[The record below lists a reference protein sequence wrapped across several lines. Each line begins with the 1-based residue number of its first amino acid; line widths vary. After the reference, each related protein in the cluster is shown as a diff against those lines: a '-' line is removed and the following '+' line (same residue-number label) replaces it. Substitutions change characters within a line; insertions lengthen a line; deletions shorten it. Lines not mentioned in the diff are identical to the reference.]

1 LKYPP
6 AFELLQSDDLSE
18 FRCSGHLYR
27 HKKSG
32 ATVYHVAASD
42 RENLVAFVFPTPP
55 TNSTGVAHI
64 LEHSVLCGSSRY
76 PTKDPFLYLHKS
88 SLNTFLNAM
97 TYPDKTVYPVASTV
111 PKDFFNL
118 LQVYADAVY
127 FPLLKPQVFAQE
139 GHRLEW
145 DEEGGLVRSG
155 VVFNEMKG
163 NYSSS
168 ENVIGDLVQQSLLDQ
183 GPYSH
188 DSGGNPKNIPELTY
202 QQFRD
207 FHASHYHPSQG
218 LIFLYGDQPL
228 EASLKLLDKGWLR
241 HFSAGAPRTLLPRQ
255 PRWTKAR
262 SVRGFYPA
270 SKDQADDPGTLALS
284 WLVADATESERVL
297 ELDILS
303 EVLLGDAGILQK
315 TLLESGL
322 GQDLSPVSGL
332 MTEIRDISFTVG
344 LRGAPESNRDA
355 FEALVFSQ
363 LETIAT
369 QGIPADLTGSVIAS
383 YEFSFREVK
392 GSGMGLRFLSRL
404 TRGWLHGLEI
414 GDSLR
419 FQARMDRLKAR
430 LAAGEKVLESLIRQ
444 TLLENPHRVSVV
456 AVPDN
461 ELQSRE
467 QEDAQEALSQLRI
480 SLSAAEIE
488 HLKAQQKELRDFQE
502 TPDPASAVRKLPEL
516 KLSDIPPQVDR
527 LVLDWQPFGLGKVGV
542 HRGFT
547 NGVLYLDLSFDTTE
561 LSETE
566 VMFLPL
572 FQRTLDGLGLVGV
585 SHELLARELAA
596 NTGGL
601 YFRSNTD
608 TALGTRELVS
618 RFYVRL
624 RMLESKRD
632 AALDLLR
639 RVLTETD
646 WSNRARLFE
655 LVEEMRNDYQ
665 GALVPRGHSFAA
677 LRSAQGFSPGGRV
690 SELTS
695 GLSQVEHLSR
705 LAARG
710 LEGMG
715 EVLEMLK
722 AIAWRVFR
730 GPNLEAVITG
740 DSGVEDLLKD
750 ARQMLPRVTTDQK
763 IQPLTWE
770 TPGLLPGA
778 EKSSIK
784 IIPSTVGFSAHS
796 LRGSLSSDG
805 FHAADL
811 VLAHRL
817 RTGYLYEEIRLKG
830 GAYGA
835 FASPNGL
842 EGVFTFATY
851 RDPGLLGSL
860 SAFRNSL
867 GDALSHPISGRELMN
882 TIIGTVSNDLMP
894 RSPSEEAFLTLQRQQ
909 LNITDELRQ
918 HKRDTLLSL
927 RPADLNQAAERLLSN
942 FDQGTTYILT
952 GRKIAEDAM
961 AKAPGRFT
969 LEE

>member
-1 LKYPP
+1 MKYPP
-6 AFELLQSDDLSE
+6 AFELIQTDDLSE
-18 FRCSGHLYR
+18 FRCSGNLYR
-27 HKKSG
+27 HKKTG
-32 ATVYHVAASD
+32 AAVYHIAAAD

-55 TNSTGVAHI
+55 TDSTGVAHI

-97 TYPDKTVYPVASTV
+97 TYPDKTVYPAASTV
-111 PKDFFNL
+111 PKDFLNL

-127 FPLLKPQVFAQE
+127 APLLKPQVFAQE

-145 DEEGGLVRSG
+145 DQEGGLIRSG

-228 EASLKLLDKGWLR
+228 DASLKLLDKNWLR

-255 PRWTKAR
+255 PRWTKPR
-262 SVRGFYPA
+262 SIRGFYPA

-297 ELDILS
+297 ELDLLS
-303 EVLLGDAGILQK
+303 EVLLGDAGLLQK
-315 TLLESGL
+315 ALLESGL

-344 LRGAPESNRDA
+344 LRGAPESNREA

-363 LETIAT
+363 LETLAN
-369 QGIPADLTGSVIAS
+369 QGIPAELTSSVIAS

-414 GDSLR
+414 GESLR

-430 LAAGEKVLESLIRQ
+430 LAGGEKVLEALIRE
-444 TLLENPHRVSVV
+444 TLLGNPHRATVV
-456 AVPDN
+456 AVPDT
-461 ELQSRE
+461 ELQTRE
-467 QEDAQEALSQLRI
+467 QDEAQEALSQLRMR
-480 SLSAAEIE
+480 LSAAEIE
-488 HLKAQQKELRDFQE
+488 RLQAQQKELKDFQE
-502 TPDPASAVRKLPEL
+502 TPDPAWAVRKLPEL

-527 LVLDWQPFGLGKVGV
+527 LALDWQAFGPGKVGV

-547 NGVLYLDLSFDTTE
+547 NGVLYLDLSFDTGK

-566 VMFLPL
+566 VLFLPL
-572 FQRTLDGLGLVGV
+572 FQRALDGLGLVGV
-585 SHELLARELAA
+585 PHEVLARELAA

-608 TALGTRELVS
+608 TALGSRELVS

-624 RMLESKRD
+624 RMLESKRE

-646 WSNRARLFE
+646 WLNRARLFE

-695 GLSQVEHLSR
+695 GLSQVDHLSR
-705 LAARG
+705 LAGRG

-715 EVLEMLK
+715 EVLGLLK
-722 AIAWRVFR
+722 VMASRVFQ
-730 GPNLEAVITG
+730 GQNLEAVITG
-740 DSGVEDLLKD
+740 DSGVESLLER
-750 ARQMLPRVTTDQK
+750 ARELVPQITTNQNL
-763 IQPLTWE
+763 QPLPWN
-770 TPGLLPGA
+770 TPSLPKAGGKPA
-778 EKSSIK
+778 IK
-784 IIPSTVGFSAHS
+784 IISATVGFSAHT
-796 LRGSLSSDG
+796 LRGSLSSDS
-805 FHAADL
+805 FHAADQ

-835 FASPNGL
+835 FANPNGL

-860 SAFRNSL
+860 SAFRDS
-867 GDALSHPISGRELMN
+867 LSHAVSNPIAGRELMN
-882 TIIGTVSNDLMP
+882 TIIGTISNDLMP
-894 RSPSEEAFLTLQRQQ
+894 RSASEEAFLTLQRHQ

-918 HKRDTLLSL
+918 LKRDTLLSL
-927 RPADLNQAAERLLSN
+927 KPSDLKKAAKRLLAG

-961 AKAPGRFT
+961 AKAPLQFT